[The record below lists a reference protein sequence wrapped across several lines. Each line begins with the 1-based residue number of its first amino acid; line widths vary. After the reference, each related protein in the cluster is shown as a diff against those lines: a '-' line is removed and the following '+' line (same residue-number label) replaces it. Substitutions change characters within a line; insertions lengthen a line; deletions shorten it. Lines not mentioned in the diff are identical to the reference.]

1 MEQAVAKALA
11 NEVKVKTPATV
22 VTELL
27 SQLFTT
33 VTFPFVLKGYYY
45 SVYVISVCKDNCD
58 YRMFLC
64 NHASKV
70 LDPIFLEVKCFQ
82 NTMFM

>member
-1 MEQAVAKALA
+1 MVLHAVWTCLISVWKYQTD
-11 NEVKVKTPATV
+11 KIG
-22 VTELL
+22 
-27 SQLFTT
+27 
-33 VTFPFVLKGYYY
+33 VLRDFQRYI
-45 SVYVISVCKDNCD
+45 ISVCKDNCD
-58 YRMFLC
+58 YRMFLS